1 MEMAKNNQIILDK
14 IANIINETEDRI
26 DGIFEHSSIL
36 EASYRE
42 EAYLKIKDLLAGS
55 TKQ

>member
-1 MEMAKNNQIILDK
+1 MAKNNQIILDK

-26 DGIFEHSSIL
+26 DDIFEHSSIL

-42 EAYLKIKDLLAGS
+42 EAYLKIKDLLAGE
-55 TKQ
+55 TFK